1 MSDQERKAIVERI
14 WGAAKKMDTVQRA
27 YITGY
32 AEGALMTTALMKEKG
47 ETDGRDTEEDREDR
61 AELSGAGLNTV

>member
-1 MSDQERKAIVERI
+1 MSEQERKATVEKI

-47 ETDGRDTEEDREDR
+47 ETDGRDTEEDRG
-61 AELSGAGLNTV
+61 ELSGAGLNTV